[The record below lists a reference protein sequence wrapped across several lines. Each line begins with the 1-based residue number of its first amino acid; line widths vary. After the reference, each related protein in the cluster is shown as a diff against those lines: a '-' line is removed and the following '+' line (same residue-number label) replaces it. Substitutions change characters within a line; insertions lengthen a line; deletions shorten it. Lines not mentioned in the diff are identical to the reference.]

1 MNTGFQRIL
10 KMTVR
15 FDCNGIFISDI
26 NSIRYPRT
34 RTEKRKDLVPNRTR
48 TKQIE
53 KSRTNPDQNQ
63 VHFSKPTW
71 TGTKHAFNHCAEN
84 GPGSEK

>member
-1 MNTGFQRIL
+1 MNTGFDKIL
-10 KMTVR
+10 KMTAR
-15 FDCNGIFISDI
+15 FDYNGIFISDI

-34 RTEKRKDLVPNRTR
+34 RTEKRKDLLPNRTR
-48 TKQIE
+48 TKQTE